1 MKRVLLICLVALSGT
16 VFSNEIPKDSKT
28 ISNEQIVA
36 KNSLKIGY
44 YVFIKK
50 DKKVHQE
57 KFDDIEHVY
66 VFICEYFPSFCTDL
80 ESELSKAPGFMQ
92 ISYVSEIYVEK
103 QKIVNSK
110 YRRLTKKDLKI
121 LYPNL

>member
-1 MKRVLLICLVALSGT
+1 MKQILLICLVALFQP
-16 VFSNEIPKDSKT
+16 VFSNEIYVANKEVVQ
-28 ISNEQIVA
+28 EQKVS

-66 VFICEYFPSFCTDL
+66 VFICEHFPSFCTDL

-103 QKIVNSK
+103 QKVVNSK
-110 YRRLTKKDLKI
+110 YKRLTKKDLKI
-121 LYPNL
+121 SYPNL

>member
-1 MKRVLLICLVALSGT
+1 MS
-16 VFSNEIPKDSKT
+16 
-28 ISNEQIVA
+28 

-50 DKKVHQE
+50 NKKAYQE
-57 KFDDIEHVY
+57 KFDDINHVY
-66 VFICEYFPSFCTDL
+66 VFICEHFPSFCTDI
-80 ESELSKAPGFMQ
+80 ESELSKAPVFMQ

-103 QKIVNSK
+103 QKIVNGK
-110 YRRLTKKDLKI
+110 YKRLTKKDLKI